1 MLEQLPIRPETLTG
15 DTGYSA
21 GRLRERL
28 EELGITA
35 YIPIHP
41 NQDNSVVAQR
51 GFTFHGDH
59 LVCPEGKVLRRR
71 AFHRRATGGIEAIS
85 MWLVRRI
92 ASDVL

>member
-1 MLEQLPIRPETLTG
+1 MP
-15 DTGYSA
+15 Y
-21 GRLRERL
+21 
-28 EELGITA
+28 
-35 YIPIHP
+35 
-41 NQDNSVVAQR
+41 SVVTPDSEDWRSWESLPTYRVHGTREFRTAGLAVSTFVSNSQ